1 MRSHVMIGLAFAVLF
16 LFAHSVATTA
26 YATPLGGYKYPKT
39 ENFARWVLK
48 GEGTLAADSI
58 KAAVDEFTKARFGER
73 PGTKVRD
80 IVKAAKDEA
89 DRAAKAHPDDAD
101 KVKSAVKQKMEEL
114 LKKYGRNKELKG
126 FIEDLITYLRRLRLW
141 YVPPKQE
148 EKPKE
153 RRSSEWSDQYPRS
166 WGNAMFGLAVIVE
179 GTPIIPDV
187 DMGAQLR
194 QRFIE
199 NPVVFLD
206 LTEKLGGT
214 FVMGNFESQVPEIE
228 LQAKS
233 VQWMPGLGFSLEPLR
248 RLEVSFS
255 GYYFQT
261 EWSAEFPVSVFA
273 YTSEP
278 YTTTGNI
285 QSDAKGM
292 TVNLGLRYLTFDHA
306 IQPYVEVGMRSLIE
320 FSHESSALLEG
331 ISMEMDF
338 SPVESFIAPF
348 GGVGIRANLGRSWFL
363 QAGAVYARQQGGAV
377 FAPSGLISAGV
388 RF

>member
-1 MRSHVMIGLAFAVLF
+1 MMIGFVFVALF
-16 LFAHSVATTA
+16 LTGGAMTNAVTA
-26 YATPLGGYKYPKT
+26 AMKGGYKYPKT
-39 ENFARWVLK
+39 ENFARMVLP

-58 KAAVDEFTKARFGER
+58 KNAIDEFTKARFGDN
-73 PGTKVRD
+73 PGTKIRD
-80 IVKAAKDEA
+80 IVKTAKAEA
-89 DRAAKAHPDDAD
+89 DRAAKFYPDDAE
-101 KVKSAVKQKMEEL
+101 KVKSVVKRKLEEL
-114 LKKYGRNKELKG
+114 LKKYERNKELKG
-126 FIEDLITYLRRLRLW
+126 FIQDLIDYLRRLRLW
-141 YVPPKQE
+141 YEPPKE
-148 EKPKE
+148 GEKPKE
-153 RRSSEWSDQYPRS
+153 RRSSEWSDQYSRS
-166 WGNAMFGLAVIVE
+166 WGNMMFGVAAIGE
-179 GTPIIPDV
+179 GSPIIPDV
-187 DMGAQLR
+187 DLGVQLR

-199 NPVVFLD
+199 NPVIFLA
-206 LTEKLGGT
+206 LTEQLGGT
-214 FVMGNFESQVPEIE
+214 FVIGNFESQVPEIE

-233 VQWMPGLGFSLEPLR
+233 VQWMPGLGFSLQPLH

-255 GYYFQT
+255 SYYFQT
-261 EWSAEFPVSVFA
+261 NWNSEFPVSVFT

-292 TVNLGLRYLTFDHA
+292 TVNLGLRYLTFDHT

-320 FSHESSALLEG
+320 FSHESSAMLEG
-331 ISMEMDF
+331 ISTEMDF

-377 FAPSGLISAGV
+377 FTPSGLISAGI

>member
-1 MRSHVMIGLAFAVLF
+1 MRRNVVVGFTLTAFLMIASALA
-16 LFAHSVATTA
+16 TA
-26 YATPLGGYKYPKT
+26 LAARPIDGYKYPKT
-39 ENFARWVLK
+39 ENYARWVLS

-58 KAAVDEFTKARFGER
+58 KAAVDEFTKARFGDN

-89 DRAAKAHPDDAD
+89 DRAAKLYPDDAD
-101 KVKSAVKQKMEEL
+101 KVKSAVKRKMEEL

-166 WGNAMFGLAVIVE
+166 WGNTMFGLAIISE

-194 QRFIE
+194 QGFIE

-214 FVMGNFESQVPEIE
+214 FVMGNFESQLPEIE

-261 EWSAEFPVSVFA
+261 EWRAEFPVSVFA

-285 QSDAKGM
+285 QSDGKGM

-320 FSHESSALLEG
+320 FTHESSAMLEG